1 MSTLILIRHAQAS
14 FGADD
19 YDQLSELGYQQAAL
33 LAKWFAK
40 EPHSIDRV
48 VCGPCKRHQ
57 QTAEATLSLSSTT
70 PQDPEIIEEL
80 DEFDAFR
87 LFGWF
92 MQREDDPRS
101 EEIRNL
107 MMAQDPARAGHLG
120 KLLEQ
125 VTLEWARGEHVIP
138 GMDTWAQTRK
148 RMETGI
154 RKVTESMKSSQRV
167 ALFTSG
173 GPVGVA
179 IGMAL
184 ELSDEKTMQMC
195 WAVYNA
201 AFSRFFVN
209 DGRFNLDSMNNL
221 PHLEAEEFITRR

>member
-1 MSTLILIRHAQAS
+1 LAQ
-14 FGADD
+14 
-19 YDQLSELGYQQAAL
+19 
-33 LAKWFAK
+33 WFAK
-40 EPHSIDRV
+40 QPHAIDRV
-48 VCGPCKRHQ
+48 VCGPCKRHLQ
-57 QTAEATLSLSSTT
+57 SAEATLALPATGS
-70 PQDPEIIEEL
+70 QGAEIIDEL

-101 EEIRNL
+101 AEIRKM
-107 MMAQDPARAGHLG
+107 MMAQDPTQARALG

-138 GMDTWAQTRK
+138 SMATWAQTRQ

-154 RKVTESMKSSQRV
+154 QKVTGSMKSSERV

-201 AFSRFFVN
+201 SFSRFLVN
-209 DGRFNLDSMNNL
+209 DGLFSLDSLNNL
-221 PHLEAEEFITRR
+221 PHLENEALITRR

>member
-19 YDQLSELGYQQAAL
+19 YDQLSELGYTQADH
-33 LAKWFAK
+33 LARWFAK
-40 EPHSIDRV
+40 QPHSIDRV
-48 VCGPCKRHQ
+48 VCGPCKRHLQ
-57 QTAEATLSLSSTT
+57 SAEATLALPEMR
-70 PQDPEIIEEL
+70 PQGAEIIEEL

-92 MQREDDPRS
+92 MQREDEPRS
-101 EEIRNL
+101 AEIRKL
-107 MMAQDPARAGHLG
+107 MMAQDPAQARHLG
-120 KLLEQ
+120 KLLED
-125 VTLEWARGEHVIP
+125 VTVEWARGEHVIP
-138 GMDTWAQTRK
+138 GMATWAQTRQ

-154 RKVTESMKSSQRV
+154 KKVTSSMKQSERV

-201 AFSRFFVN
+201 SFSRFLVH
-209 DGRFNLDSMNNL
+209 DGLFSLDSLNNL
-221 PHLEAEEFITRR
+221 PHLETEDLITRR